1 MEDKKIKKFPEN
13 ENLNKVV
20 DTVENILNFN
30 QMVKELKY

>member
-1 MEDKKIKKFPEN
+1 MEDKKIKFPEN

>member
-13 ENLNKVV
+13 ENFNKVV

>member
-1 MEDKKIKKFPEN
+1 MEDKKIKFPEN
-13 ENLNKVV
+13 ETLNKVV